1 MDGSPSDRT
10 RPRPARMAHRGTGR
24 DPDTHGWPIEGQDEA
39 STHMDGPSR
48 DRMRPRRTRMARRGT
63 GWEQNRR
70 GDKKNAPN
78 DPARG
83 GLKRCGSSGDVR
95 LGWGEGGIRGSH
107 SKKEVRG
114 VSVVSRGFEPLQTE
128 PKPVVLPL
136 HHETSAVV
144 IFLTPQKYTRGAFL
158 QVLGLLFCNQEVV
171 ILLSALNE
179 EVFSG
184 D

>member
-1 MDGSPSDRT
+1 
-10 RPRPARMAHRGTGR
+10 MAHRVTRR
-24 DPDTHGWPIEGQDEA
+24 DPDANGWLAGEWDGNKIEG
-39 STHMDGPSR
+39 G
-48 DRMRPRRTRMARRGT
+48 G
-63 GWEQNRR
+63 
-70 GDKKNAPN
+70 KKNAPN

>member
-1 MDGSPSDRT
+1 
-10 RPRPARMAHRGTGR
+10 
-24 DPDTHGWPIEGQDEA
+24 
-39 STHMDGPSR
+39 
-48 DRMRPRRTRMARRGT
+48 MRPRRTRMTHRVT
-63 GWEQNRR
+63 GQDLDAHGWLAEGQDETSTRTDGSPGNGIRTKSKGEIKR
-70 GDKKNAPN
+70 TLRMIRLEGD
-78 DPARG
+78 
-83 GLKRCGSSGDVR
+83 SSDVDHPETFASD
-95 LGWGEGGIRGSH
+95 GGEGGIRGSH
-107 SKKEVRG
+107 SKNEVRG
-114 VSVVSRGFEPLQTE
+114 VIVVSRGFEPLQTE

>member
-1 MDGSPSDRT
+1 MPSQGKWEDLDARRCLFSRKNETPTRTDGSPRNRT
-10 RPRPARMAHRGTGR
+10 K
-24 DPDTHGWPIEGQDEA
+24 
-39 STHMDGPSR
+39 
-48 DRMRPRRTRMARRGT
+48 PRRTRMARRGT

-114 VSVVSRGFEPLQTE
+114 VIVVSRGFEPLQTE